1 MKNKTIIT
9 IAGRTAAGKSI
20 IAKKLAERL
29 GLTVL
34 KSYTTR
40 APRPDEIAN
49 PADADHIFV
58 SEAEYD
64 KLTDI
69 IAETCINGNRYCTT
83 KEILKDSDCYVI
95 DPDGLSYLKKNLEPG
110 FRLAQFYVYAD
121 EDIRKKRFMERGKSE
136 SEFRV
141 RSDAENEQFST
152 YEDEHGYDIIIFN
165 NGNIEDAVDIME
177 SYVKLIIKDRLDE
190 IEAKK
195 NGTWVEP
202 ESDDEEA
209 SSDEEAGNQKE
220 GVCDDSVNLRSPS
233 PDVEGV
239 SDSTY
244 TSSNLITDE
253 QPEIGR
259 GLTSIDDSTTEA
271 ETADSTDEL
280 PDEKAEENASSDEDT
295 SLVSLADSILDID
308 AEESPE
314 AEDEAAAEPKDS
326 DFDPF
331 SLDEDDSAAFGLEDE
346 AEKPTEKTA
355 ENVNAEPEEDDS
367 LTINETS
374 EELTEEAEQQNTDD
388 CEEADEDEGEDDE
401 DDEDEGAEAI
411 LID

>member
-58 SEAEYD
+58 TEAEYD
-64 KLTDI
+64 KLTGI

-121 EDIRKKRFMERGKSE
+121 EDIRKKRFMERGKPE

-141 RSDAENEQFST
+141 RSDAEDKQFES

-165 NGNIEDAVDIME
+165 NGNIEDAVNIIE

-209 SSDEEAGNQKE
+209 ALDEEAGKQE
-220 GVCDDSVNLRSPS
+220 EQVCC
-233 PDVEGV
+233 
-239 SDSTY
+239 
-244 TSSNLITDE
+244 
-253 QPEIGR
+253 
-259 GLTSIDDSTTEA
+259 DSTTEA
-271 ETADSTDEL
+271 ETADSKNEL
-280 PDEKAEENASSDEDT
+280 PDEETEENASSDEDT
-295 SLVSLADSILDID
+295 SLASLTDSITDSILDID
-308 AEESPE
+308 AEESPD

-346 AEKPTEKTA
+346 AEKPAEGTA

-367 LTINETS
+367 LTIDETS

-388 CEEADEDEGEDDE
+388 CEEAEEDE

>member
-40 APRPDEIAN
+40 TPRPDEIAN

-121 EDIRKKRFMERGKSE
+121 EDIRKKRFLERGKSE

-141 RSDAENEQFST
+141 RSDAENEQFEA

-165 NGNIEDAVDIME
+165 NGNIEDAVDIIE

-195 NGTWVEP
+195 NGTWIEP
-202 ESDDEEA
+202 EPDDEEA
-209 SSDEEAGNQKE
+209 SSDKEAGNQE
-220 GVCDDSVNLRSPS
+220 EEVCC
-233 PDVEGV
+233 
-239 SDSTY
+239 
-244 TSSNLITDE
+244 
-253 QPEIGR
+253 
-259 GLTSIDDSTTEA
+259 DSTTEA
-271 ETADSTDEL
+271 ETSDSTDEL
-280 PDEKAEENASSDEDT
+280 PELPDEKTEENASGEDI
-295 SLVSLADSILDID
+295 SLADSILDID
-308 AEESPE
+308 AEETQE
-314 AEDEAAAEPKDS
+314 AAGEAAAEPKNS

-346 AEKPTEKTA
+346 AEKPAEATA

-367 LTINETS
+367 LTIDETS
-374 EELTEEAEQQNTDD
+374 EELTEETEQQNTGD
-388 CEEADEDEGEDDE
+388 CEEAEEDE
-401 DDEDEGAEAI
+401 DDENAEAI

>member
-83 KEILKDSDCYVI
+83 KEVLKNSDCYVI

-202 ESDDEEA
+202 EPDDEEA
-209 SSDEEAGNQKE
+209 APDEEASNQKKKA
-220 GVCDDSVNLRSPS
+220 C
-233 PDVEGV
+233 
-239 SDSTY
+239 SDSA
-244 TSSNLITDE
+244 
-253 QPEIGR
+253 
-259 GLTSIDDSTTEA
+259 A
-271 ETADSTDEL
+271 EVKMADSTDEL
-280 PDEKAEENASSDEDT
+280 QDEKTEENASSDEGI
-295 SLVSLADSILDID
+295 SLADSILDID
-308 AEESPE
+308 AEESHE
-314 AEDEAAAEPKDS
+314 TADEAAAEPKDS

-331 SLDEDDSAAFGLEDE
+331 SLDEDDSTALGLEDE
-346 AEKPTEKTA
+346 AEKPSAGTV
-355 ENVNAEPEEDDS
+355 ENVNAEPKEDDS
-367 LTINETS
+367 LTIDETS

-388 CEEADEDEGEDDE
+388 CEEAEEDE
-401 DDEDEGAEAI
+401 DDEDEDTEAI
-411 LID
+411 LIE

>member
-64 KLTDI
+64 KLTNI

-83 KEILKDSDCYVI
+83 KEVLKNSDCYVI

-165 NGNIEDAVDIME
+165 NGNIEDAVDIIE

-202 ESDDEEA
+202 EPDDEEA
-209 SSDEEAGNQKE
+209 APDEEASNQEKKA
-220 GVCDDSVNLRSPS
+220 C
-233 PDVEGV
+233 
-239 SDSTY
+239 SDSA
-244 TSSNLITDE
+244 
-253 QPEIGR
+253 
-259 GLTSIDDSTTEA
+259 A
-271 ETADSTDEL
+271 EVKMADSTDEL
-280 PDEKAEENASSDEDT
+280 QDDSVNLCSPSPDVDGVSDSQYTHSNLRTDGQQKVGCVLPSNDEKTEENASSDEGI
-295 SLVSLADSILDID
+295 SLADSIIDID
-308 AEESPE
+308 AEESHE
-314 AEDEAAAEPKDS
+314 TADEAATEPKDS

-331 SLDEDDSAAFGLEDE
+331 SLDEDDSTALGLEDE
-346 AEKPTEKTA
+346 AEKPSAGTV
-355 ENVNAEPEEDDS
+355 ENVNAEPKEDDS
-367 LTINETS
+367 LTIDETS

-388 CEEADEDEGEDDE
+388 CEEAEEDE
-401 DDEDEGAEAI
+401 DDEDEDTEAI
-411 LID
+411 LIE

>member
-83 KEILKDSDCYVI
+83 KEVLKNSDCYVI

-177 SYVKLIIKDRLDE
+177 SYVKLIIKDKLDE

-202 ESDDEEA
+202 EPDDEEA
-209 SSDEEAGNQKE
+209 APDEEASNQEKKA
-220 GVCDDSVNLRSPS
+220 C
-233 PDVEGV
+233 
-239 SDSTY
+239 SDSA
-244 TSSNLITDE
+244 
-253 QPEIGR
+253 
-259 GLTSIDDSTTEA
+259 A
-271 ETADSTDEL
+271 EVKMADSTDEL
-280 PDEKAEENASSDEDT
+280 QDEKTEENASSDEGI
-295 SLVSLADSILDID
+295 SLADSILDID
-308 AEESPE
+308 AEESHE
-314 AEDEAAAEPKDS
+314 TADEAAAEPKDS

-331 SLDEDDSAAFGLEDE
+331 SLDEDDSTALGLEDE
-346 AEKPTEKTA
+346 AEKPSAGTV
-355 ENVNAEPEEDDS
+355 ENVNAEPKEDDS
-367 LTINETS
+367 LTIDETS

-388 CEEADEDEGEDDE
+388 CEEAEEDE
-401 DDEDEGAEAI
+401 DDEDEDTEAI
-411 LID
+411 LIE

>member
-83 KEILKDSDCYVI
+83 KEVLKNSDCYVI

-177 SYVKLIIKDRLDE
+177 SYVKLIIKDMLDE

-202 ESDDEEA
+202 EPDDEEA
-209 SSDEEAGNQKE
+209 APDEEASNQEKKA
-220 GVCDDSVNLRSPS
+220 C
-233 PDVEGV
+233 
-239 SDSTY
+239 SDSA
-244 TSSNLITDE
+244 
-253 QPEIGR
+253 
-259 GLTSIDDSTTEA
+259 A
-271 ETADSTDEL
+271 EVKMADSTDEL
-280 PDEKAEENASSDEDT
+280 QDEKTEENASSDEGI
-295 SLVSLADSILDID
+295 SLADSILDID
-308 AEESPE
+308 AEESHE
-314 AEDEAAAEPKDS
+314 TADEAAAEPKDS

-331 SLDEDDSAAFGLEDE
+331 SLDEDDSTALGLEDE
-346 AEKPTEKTA
+346 AGKPSAGTV
-355 ENVNAEPEEDDS
+355 ENVNAEQKEDDS
-367 LTINETS
+367 LTIDETS

-388 CEEADEDEGEDDE
+388 CEEAEEDE
-401 DDEDEGAEAI
+401 DDEDEDTEAI
-411 LID
+411 LIE

>member
-83 KEILKDSDCYVI
+83 KEVLKNSDCYVI

-202 ESDDEEA
+202 EPDDEEA
-209 SSDEEAGNQKE
+209 APDEEASNQEKKA
-220 GVCDDSVNLRSPS
+220 C
-233 PDVEGV
+233 
-239 SDSTY
+239 SDSA
-244 TSSNLITDE
+244 
-253 QPEIGR
+253 
-259 GLTSIDDSTTEA
+259 A
-271 ETADSTDEL
+271 EVKMADSTDEL
-280 PDEKAEENASSDEDT
+280 QDEKTEENASSDEGI
-295 SLVSLADSILDID
+295 SLADSILDID
-308 AEESPE
+308 AEESHE
-314 AEDEAAAEPKDS
+314 TADEAAAEPKDS

-331 SLDEDDSAAFGLEDE
+331 SLDEDDSTALGLEDE
-346 AEKPTEKTA
+346 AEKPSAGTV
-355 ENVNAEPEEDDS
+355 ENVNAEPKEDAS
-367 LTINETS
+367 LTIDETS

-388 CEEADEDEGEDDE
+388 CEEAEEDE
-401 DDEDEGAEAI
+401 DDEDEDTEAI
-411 LID
+411 LIE

>member
-83 KEILKDSDCYVI
+83 KEVLKNSDCYVI

-202 ESDDEEA
+202 EPDDEEA
-209 SSDEEAGNQKE
+209 APDEEASNQEKKA
-220 GVCDDSVNLRSPS
+220 C
-233 PDVEGV
+233 
-239 SDSTY
+239 SDSA
-244 TSSNLITDE
+244 
-253 QPEIGR
+253 
-259 GLTSIDDSTTEA
+259 A
-271 ETADSTDEL
+271 EVKMADSTDEL
-280 PDEKAEENASSDEDT
+280 QDEKTEENASSDEGI
-295 SLVSLADSILDID
+295 SLADSILDID
-308 AEESPE
+308 AEESHE
-314 AEDEAAAEPKDS
+314 TADEAAAEPKDS

-331 SLDEDDSAAFGLEDE
+331 SLDEDDSTALGLEDE
-346 AEKPTEKTA
+346 AEKPSVGTV
-355 ENVNAEPEEDDS
+355 ENVNAEPKEDDS
-367 LTINETS
+367 LTIDETS

-388 CEEADEDEGEDDE
+388 CEEAEEDE
-401 DDEDEGAEAI
+401 DDEDEDTEAI
-411 LID
+411 LIE

>member
-20 IAKKLAERL
+20 IAKKLAKRL

-40 APRPDEIAN
+40 APRTDEIAN

-83 KEILKDSDCYVI
+83 KEILKDNDCYVI

-202 ESDDEEA
+202 EPDDEEA
-209 SSDEEAGNQKE
+209 APDEEASNQEKKA
-220 GVCDDSVNLRSPS
+220 C
-233 PDVEGV
+233 
-239 SDSTY
+239 SDSA
-244 TSSNLITDE
+244 
-253 QPEIGR
+253 
-259 GLTSIDDSTTEA
+259 A
-271 ETADSTDEL
+271 EVKMADSTDEL
-280 PDEKAEENASSDEDT
+280 QDEKTEENASSDEGI
-295 SLVSLADSILDID
+295 SLADSILDID
-308 AEESPE
+308 AEESHE
-314 AEDEAAAEPKDS
+314 TADAAAAEPKDS

-331 SLDEDDSAAFGLEDE
+331 SLDEDDSTALGLEDE
-346 AEKPTEKTA
+346 AGKPSAGTV
-355 ENVNAEPEEDDS
+355 ENVNAEPKEDDS
-367 LTINETS
+367 LTIDETS

-388 CEEADEDEGEDDE
+388 CEEAEEDE
-401 DDEDEGAEAI
+401 DDEDEDTEAI
-411 LID
+411 LIE

>member
-20 IAKKLAERL
+20 IAKKLAKRL

-40 APRPDEIAN
+40 APRTDEIAN

-83 KEILKDSDCYVI
+83 KEILKDNDCYVI

-202 ESDDEEA
+202 EPDDEEA
-209 SSDEEAGNQKE
+209 APDEEASNQEKKA
-220 GVCDDSVNLRSPS
+220 C
-233 PDVEGV
+233 
-239 SDSTY
+239 SDSA
-244 TSSNLITDE
+244 DE
-253 QPEIGR
+253 VKM
-259 GLTSIDDSTTEA
+259 
-271 ETADSTDEL
+271 ADSTDEL
-280 PDEKAEENASSDEDT
+280 QDEKTEENASSDEGI
-295 SLVSLADSILDID
+295 SLADSILDID
-308 AEESPE
+308 AEESHE
-314 AEDEAAAEPKDS
+314 TADAAAAEPKDS

-331 SLDEDDSAAFGLEDE
+331 SLDEDDSTALGLEDE
-346 AEKPTEKTA
+346 AGKPSAGTV
-355 ENVNAEPEEDDS
+355 ENVNAEPKEDDS
-367 LTINETS
+367 LTIDETS

-388 CEEADEDEGEDDE
+388 CEEAEEDE
-401 DDEDEGAEAI
+401 DDEDEDTEAI
-411 LID
+411 LIE

>member
-83 KEILKDSDCYVI
+83 KEILKNSDCYVI

-165 NGNIEDAVDIME
+165 NGNIENAVDIME

-190 IEAKK
+190 IETKK

-202 ESDDEEA
+202 EPDNEEA
-209 SSDEEAGNQKE
+209 APGEEANNQEEKA
-220 GVCDDSVNLRSPS
+220 C
-233 PDVEGV
+233 
-239 SDSTY
+239 SDSA
-244 TSSNLITDE
+244 
-253 QPEIGR
+253 
-259 GLTSIDDSTTEA
+259 TEV

-280 PDEKAEENASSDEDT
+280 QDEKTGENASSDEGI
-295 SLVSLADSILDID
+295 SLADSILDID
-308 AEESPE
+308 AEESHE
-314 AEDEAAAEPKDS
+314 TADEAAAEPKDS

-331 SLDEDDSAAFGLEDE
+331 SLDEDDSAALGLEDE
-346 AEKPTEKTA
+346 AETPSEGTT
-355 ENVNAEPEEDDS
+355 ENVNAEPEKDDS
-367 LTINETS
+367 LTIDETS
-374 EELTEEAEQQNTDD
+374 DSEALTEETEQQNTDD
-388 CEEADEDEGEDDE
+388 CEETDEDE

>member
-83 KEILKDSDCYVI
+83 KEVLKNSDCYVI

-202 ESDDEEA
+202 EPDDEEA
-209 SSDEEAGNQKE
+209 APDEEASNQEKKA
-220 GVCDDSVNLRSPS
+220 C
-233 PDVEGV
+233 
-239 SDSTY
+239 SDSA
-244 TSSNLITDE
+244 
-253 QPEIGR
+253 
-259 GLTSIDDSTTEA
+259 A
-271 ETADSTDEL
+271 EVKMADSTDEL
-280 PDEKAEENASSDEDT
+280 QDEKTEENASSDEGI
-295 SLVSLADSILDID
+295 SLADSILDID
-308 AEESPE
+308 AEESHE
-314 AEDEAAAEPKDS
+314 TADEAAAEPKDS

-331 SLDEDDSAAFGLEDE
+331 SLDEDDSTALGLEDE
-346 AEKPTEKTA
+346 AEKPSAGTV
-355 ENVNAEPEEDDS
+355 ENVNAEPKEDDS
-367 LTINETS
+367 LTIDETS
-374 EELTEEAEQQNTDD
+374 EELTEEAEQQNTGD
-388 CEEADEDEGEDDE
+388 CEEAEEDE
-401 DDEDEGAEAI
+401 DDEDEDTEAI
-411 LID
+411 LIE

>member
-83 KEILKDSDCYVI
+83 KEILKNSDCYVI

-165 NGNIEDAVDIME
+165 NGNIENAVDIME

-202 ESDDEEA
+202 EPDNEEA
-209 SSDEEAGNQKE
+209 APGEEANNQEEKA
-220 GVCDDSVNLRSPS
+220 C
-233 PDVEGV
+233 
-239 SDSTY
+239 SDSAA
-244 TSSNLITDE
+244 E
-253 QPEIGR
+253 V
-259 GLTSIDDSTTEA
+259 

-280 PDEKAEENASSDEDT
+280 QDEKTGENASSDEGI
-295 SLVSLADSILDID
+295 SLADSILDID
-308 AEESPE
+308 AEESHE
-314 AEDEAAAEPKDS
+314 TADEAAAEPKDS

-331 SLDEDDSAAFGLEDE
+331 SLDEDDSAALGLEDE
-346 AEKPTEKTA
+346 AETPSEGTT
-355 ENVNAEPEEDDS
+355 ENVNAEPEKDDS
-367 LTINETS
+367 LTIDETS
-374 EELTEEAEQQNTDD
+374 DSEALTEETEQQNTDD
-388 CEEADEDEGEDDE
+388 CEETDEDE

>member
-83 KEILKDSDCYVI
+83 KEVLKNSDCYVI

-202 ESDDEEA
+202 EPDDEEA
-209 SSDEEAGNQKE
+209 APDEEASNQEKKA
-220 GVCDDSVNLRSPS
+220 C
-233 PDVEGV
+233 
-239 SDSTY
+239 SDSA
-244 TSSNLITDE
+244 
-253 QPEIGR
+253 
-259 GLTSIDDSTTEA
+259 A
-271 ETADSTDEL
+271 EVKMADSTDEL
-280 PDEKAEENASSDEDT
+280 QDEKTEENASSDEGI
-295 SLVSLADSILDID
+295 SLADSILDID
-308 AEESPE
+308 AEESHE
-314 AEDEAAAEPKDS
+314 TADEAAAEPKDS

-331 SLDEDDSAAFGLEDE
+331 SLDEDDSTALGLEDE
-346 AEKPTEKTA
+346 AEKPSAGTVES
-355 ENVNAEPEEDDS
+355 VNAEPKKDDS
-367 LTINETS
+367 LTIDETS

-388 CEEADEDEGEDDE
+388 CEEAEEDE
-401 DDEDEGAEAI
+401 DDEDEDTEAI
-411 LID
+411 LIE

>member
-83 KEILKDSDCYVI
+83 KEVLKNSDCYVI

-141 RSDAENEQFST
+141 RSDAENEQFLT

-202 ESDDEEA
+202 EPDDEEA
-209 SSDEEAGNQKE
+209 APDEEASNQ
-220 GVCDDSVNLRSPS
+220 
-233 PDVEGV
+233 
-239 SDSTY
+239 
-244 TSSNLITDE
+244 
-253 QPEIGR
+253 
-259 GLTSIDDSTTEA
+259 
-271 ETADSTDEL
+271 
-280 PDEKAEENASSDEDT
+280 EKKACS
-295 SLVSLADSILDID
+295 
-308 AEESPE
+308 
-314 AEDEAAAEPKDS
+314 
-326 DFDPF
+326 
-331 SLDEDDSAAFGLEDE
+331 DSAAEVKWLIQQMNCKMRKQKKTLHQMKVFLLQTASSTLTPKKAMKQQTRLQQSQKIRTLTRSALMKTIPQRLDLRT
-346 AEKPTEKTA
+346 KP
-355 ENVNAEPEEDDS
+355 ENLPQ
-367 LTINETS
+367 
-374 EELTEEAEQQNTDD
+374 EL
-388 CEEADEDEGEDDE
+388 
-401 DDEDEGAEAI
+401 
-411 LID
+411 

>member
-83 KEILKDSDCYVI
+83 KEVLKNSDCYVI

-202 ESDDEEA
+202 EPDDEEA
-209 SSDEEAGNQKE
+209 APDEEASNQEKKA
-220 GVCDDSVNLRSPS
+220 C
-233 PDVEGV
+233 
-239 SDSTY
+239 SDSA
-244 TSSNLITDE
+244 
-253 QPEIGR
+253 
-259 GLTSIDDSTTEA
+259 A
-271 ETADSTDEL
+271 EVKMADSTDEL
-280 PDEKAEENASSDEDT
+280 QDEKTEENASSDEGI
-295 SLVSLADSILDID
+295 SLADSILDID
-308 AEESPE
+308 AEESHE
-314 AEDEAAAEPKDS
+314 TADEAAAEPKDS

-331 SLDEDDSAAFGLEDE
+331 SLDEDDSTALGLEDE
-346 AEKPTEKTA
+346 AGKPSAGTV
-355 ENVNAEPEEDDS
+355 ENVNAEPKEDDS
-367 LTINETS
+367 LTIDETS
-374 EELTEEAEQQNTDD
+374 EELTEGAEQQNTDD
-388 CEEADEDEGEDDE
+388 CEEAEEDE
-401 DDEDEGAEAI
+401 DDEDEDTEAI
-411 LID
+411 LIE

>member
-40 APRPDEIAN
+40 APRPDEVAN
-49 PADADHIFV
+49 PADTDHIFV

-64 KLTDI
+64 KLTGI

-110 FRLAQFYVYAD
+110 FRLAQFYVYAE

-136 SEFRV
+136 SEFLV
-141 RSDAENEQFST
+141 RNNAEDKQFT
-152 YEDEHGYDIIIFN
+152 PYEDEHGYDIIIFN

-195 NGTWVEP
+195 NGAWIKP
-202 ESDDEEA
+202 DDEEA
-209 SSDEEAGNQKE
+209 ASDEETDNQEEKI
-220 GVCDDSVNLRSPS
+220 CC
-233 PDVEGV
+233 
-239 SDSTY
+239 
-244 TSSNLITDE
+244 
-253 QPEIGR
+253 
-259 GLTSIDDSTTEA
+259 DSTTEA

-280 PDEKAEENASSDEDT
+280 PDEKTEENASADEDT
-295 SLVSLADSILDID
+295 SLADSILDID
-308 AEESPE
+308 AEESQE
-314 AEDEAAAEPKDS
+314 AEGEAAAEPKDS
-326 DFDPF
+326 EFDPF

-346 AEKPTEKTA
+346 AEKPAEGTA
-355 ENVNAEPEEDDS
+355 ENVNAEPEENDP
-367 LTINETS
+367 LTIDETS
-374 EELTEEAEQQNTDD
+374 EVLTEEPEPQSVDD
-388 CEEADEDEGEDDE
+388 CEEDEEDE
-401 DDEDEGAEAI
+401 DDENVEAI

>member
-58 SEAEYD
+58 TEAEYD
-64 KLTDI
+64 KLTGI

-121 EDIRKKRFMERGKSE
+121 EDIRKKRFMERGKPE

-141 RSDAENEQFST
+141 RSDAEDKQFES

-165 NGNIEDAVDIME
+165 NGNIEDAVDIIE

-195 NGTWVEP
+195 NGTWIEP
-202 ESDDEEA
+202 EPDDEEA
-209 SSDEEAGNQKE
+209 SSDKEAGNQE
-220 GVCDDSVNLRSPS
+220 EEVCC
-233 PDVEGV
+233 
-239 SDSTY
+239 
-244 TSSNLITDE
+244 
-253 QPEIGR
+253 
-259 GLTSIDDSTTEA
+259 DSTTEA
-271 ETADSTDEL
+271 ETSDSTDELPEL
-280 PDEKAEENASSDEDT
+280 PDEKAEENTSDEDI
-295 SLVSLADSILDID
+295 SLADSILDID
-308 AEESPE
+308 AEETQE
-314 AEDEAAAEPKDS
+314 AAGEAAAEPKDS

-331 SLDEDDSAAFGLEDE
+331 SLDEDDSAALGLEDE
-346 AEKPTEKTA
+346 AEKPAEATA

-367 LTINETS
+367 LTIDETS
-374 EELTEEAEQQNTDD
+374 EELTEEAEQQNTND
-388 CEEADEDEGEDDE
+388 CEEAEEDE

>member
-20 IAKKLAERL
+20 IAKKLAKRL

-40 APRPDEIAN
+40 APRTDEIAN

-83 KEILKDSDCYVI
+83 KEILKDNDCYVI
-95 DPDGLSYLKKNLEPG
+95 DPDGLSSLKKNLEPG

-209 SSDEEAGNQKE
+209 APDEEANNQE
-220 GVCDDSVNLRSPS
+220 EEVCC
-233 PDVEGV
+233 
-239 SDSTY
+239 
-244 TSSNLITDE
+244 
-253 QPEIGR
+253 
-259 GLTSIDDSTTEA
+259 DSTTEA

-280 PDEKAEENASSDEDT
+280 PDEKAEESASSDEGI
-295 SLVSLADSILDID
+295 SLADSILDID
-308 AEESPE
+308 AEESHE
-314 AEDEAAAEPKDS
+314 TADEAAAEPKDS

-331 SLDEDDSAAFGLEDE
+331 SLDEDDSTALGLEDE
-346 AEKPTEKTA
+346 AEKPSAGTV
-355 ENVNAEPEEDDS
+355 ENVNAEPKEDDS
-367 LTINETS
+367 LTIDETS

-388 CEEADEDEGEDDE
+388 CEEAEEDE
-401 DDEDEGAEAI
+401 DDEDEDTGAI
-411 LID
+411 LIE

>member
-83 KEILKDSDCYVI
+83 KEVLKNSDCYVI

-165 NGNIEDAVDIME
+165 NGNIKDAVDIME

-202 ESDDEEA
+202 EPDDEEA
-209 SSDEEAGNQKE
+209 APDEEASNQEKKA
-220 GVCDDSVNLRSPS
+220 C
-233 PDVEGV
+233 
-239 SDSTY
+239 SDSA
-244 TSSNLITDE
+244 
-253 QPEIGR
+253 
-259 GLTSIDDSTTEA
+259 A
-271 ETADSTDEL
+271 EVKMADSTDEL
-280 PDEKAEENASSDEDT
+280 QDEKTEENASSDEGI
-295 SLVSLADSILDID
+295 SLADSILDID
-308 AEESPE
+308 AEESHE
-314 AEDEAAAEPKDS
+314 TADEAAAEPKDS

-331 SLDEDDSAAFGLEDE
+331 SLDEDDSTALGLEDE
-346 AEKPTEKTA
+346 AGKPSAGTV
-355 ENVNAEPEEDDS
+355 ENVNAEPKEDDS
-367 LTINETS
+367 LTIDETS

-388 CEEADEDEGEDDE
+388 CEEAEEDE
-401 DDEDEGAEAI
+401 DDEDEDTEAI
-411 LID
+411 LIE

>member
-83 KEILKDSDCYVI
+83 KEVLKNSDCYVI

-202 ESDDEEA
+202 EPDDEEA
-209 SSDEEAGNQKE
+209 APDEEASNQEKKA
-220 GVCDDSVNLRSPS
+220 C
-233 PDVEGV
+233 
-239 SDSTY
+239 SDSA
-244 TSSNLITDE
+244 
-253 QPEIGR
+253 
-259 GLTSIDDSTTEA
+259 A
-271 ETADSTDEL
+271 EVKMADSTDEL
-280 PDEKAEENASSDEDT
+280 QDEKTEENASSDEGI
-295 SLVSLADSILDID
+295 SLADSILDID
-308 AEESPE
+308 AEESHE
-314 AEDEAAAEPKDS
+314 TADEAAAEPKDS

-331 SLDEDDSAAFGLEDE
+331 SLDEDDSTALGLEDE
-346 AEKPTEKTA
+346 AEKPSAGTV
-355 ENVNAEPEEDDS
+355 ENVNAEPKEDDS
-367 LTINETS
+367 LTIDETS
-374 EELTEEAEQQNTDD
+374 EELTEEAEQQNTDA
-388 CEEADEDEGEDDE
+388 CEEAEEDE
-401 DDEDEGAEAI
+401 DDEDEDTEAI
-411 LID
+411 LIE

>member
-83 KEILKDSDCYVI
+83 KEVLKNSDCYVI

-152 YEDEHGYDIIIFN
+152 YEDEHGYNIIIFN

-202 ESDDEEA
+202 EPDDEEA
-209 SSDEEAGNQKE
+209 APDEEASNQEKKA
-220 GVCDDSVNLRSPS
+220 C
-233 PDVEGV
+233 
-239 SDSTY
+239 SDSA
-244 TSSNLITDE
+244 
-253 QPEIGR
+253 
-259 GLTSIDDSTTEA
+259 A
-271 ETADSTDEL
+271 EVKMADSTDEL
-280 PDEKAEENASSDEDT
+280 QDEKTEENASSDEGI
-295 SLVSLADSILDID
+295 SLADSILDID
-308 AEESPE
+308 AEESHE
-314 AEDEAAAEPKDS
+314 TADEAAAEPKDS

-331 SLDEDDSAAFGLEDE
+331 SLDEDDSTALGLEDE
-346 AEKPTEKTA
+346 AEKPSAGTV
-355 ENVNAEPEEDDS
+355 ENVNAEPKEDDS
-367 LTINETS
+367 LTIDETS

-388 CEEADEDEGEDDE
+388 CEEAE
-401 DDEDEGAEAI
+401 DDEDEDTEAI
-411 LID
+411 LIE

>member
-64 KLTDI
+64 KLTGI

-141 RSDAENEQFST
+141 RSDAEDKQFAD

-165 NGNIEDAVDIME
+165 NGNIEDAVDIIE

-202 ESDDEEA
+202 EPNNEETV
-209 SSDEEAGNQKE
+209 SDEEADNQE
-220 GVCDDSVNLRSPS
+220 EEACDDSVNLRSPS
-233 PDVEGV
+233 PSPQGLPNDDEVGVQSVDGV
-239 SDSTY
+239 SDSQY
-244 TSSNLITDE
+244 THSNLRTDG
-253 QPEIGR
+253 QQKVGC
-259 GLTSIDDSTTEA
+259 GLPSN
-271 ETADSTDEL
+271 
-280 PDEKAEENASSDEDT
+280 DEKAEENASSDEDT
-295 SLVSLADSILDID
+295 SLASLTDSITDSILDID

-314 AEDEAAAEPKDS
+314 AEDEAAAEPRNS

-331 SLDEDDSAAFGLEDE
+331 SLDEDDLAAFGLEDE
-346 AEKPTEKTA
+346 AEKPAEGTA

-367 LTINETS
+367 LTIDETS

-388 CEEADEDEGEDDE
+388 CEEAEEDE
-401 DDEDEGAEAI
+401 DDENAEAI

>member
-83 KEILKDSDCYVI
+83 KEVLKNSDCYVI

-202 ESDDEEA
+202 EPDDEEA
-209 SSDEEAGNQKE
+209 APDEEASNQEKKA
-220 GVCDDSVNLRSPS
+220 C
-233 PDVEGV
+233 
-239 SDSTY
+239 SDSA
-244 TSSNLITDE
+244 
-253 QPEIGR
+253 
-259 GLTSIDDSTTEA
+259 A
-271 ETADSTDEL
+271 EVKMADSTDEL
-280 PDEKAEENASSDEDT
+280 QDEKTEENASSDEGI
-295 SLVSLADSILDID
+295 SLADSILDID
-308 AEESPE
+308 AEESHE
-314 AEDEAAAEPKDS
+314 TADEAAAEPKDS

-331 SLDEDDSAAFGLEDE
+331 SLDEDDSTALGLEDE
-346 AEKPTEKTA
+346 AEKPSAGTV
-355 ENVNAEPEEDDS
+355 ENVNTEPKEDDS
-367 LTINETS
+367 LTIDETS

-388 CEEADEDEGEDDE
+388 CEEAEEDEDDE
-401 DDEDEGAEAI
+401 DDEDEDTEAI
-411 LID
+411 LIE

>member
-83 KEILKDSDCYVI
+83 KEVLKNSDCYVI

-202 ESDDEEA
+202 EPDDEEA
-209 SSDEEAGNQKE
+209 APDEEASNQEKKA
-220 GVCDDSVNLRSPS
+220 C
-233 PDVEGV
+233 
-239 SDSTY
+239 SDSA
-244 TSSNLITDE
+244 
-253 QPEIGR
+253 
-259 GLTSIDDSTTEA
+259 A
-271 ETADSTDEL
+271 EVKMADSTDEL
-280 PDEKAEENASSDEDT
+280 QDEKTEENASSDEGI
-295 SLVSLADSILDID
+295 SLADSILDID
-308 AEESPE
+308 AEESHE
-314 AEDEAAAEPKDS
+314 TADEAAAEPKDS

-331 SLDEDDSAAFGLEDE
+331 SLDEDDSTALGLEDE
-346 AEKPTEKTA
+346 AEKPSAGTV
-355 ENVNAEPEEDDS
+355 ENVNAEPKEDDS
-367 LTINETS
+367 LTIDETS

-388 CEEADEDEGEDDE
+388 CEEAEEDE
-401 DDEDEGAEAI
+401 DDEDENTEAI
-411 LID
+411 LIE

>member
-83 KEILKDSDCYVI
+83 KEVLKNSDCYVI

-202 ESDDEEA
+202 EPDDEEA
-209 SSDEEAGNQKE
+209 APDEEASNQEKKA
-220 GVCDDSVNLRSPS
+220 C
-233 PDVEGV
+233 
-239 SDSTY
+239 SDSA
-244 TSSNLITDE
+244 
-253 QPEIGR
+253 
-259 GLTSIDDSTTEA
+259 A
-271 ETADSTDEL
+271 EVKMADSTDEL
-280 PDEKAEENASSDEDT
+280 QDEKTEENASSDEGI
-295 SLVSLADSILDID
+295 SLADSILDID
-308 AEESPE
+308 AEESHE
-314 AEDEAAAEPKDS
+314 TADEAAAEPKDS

-331 SLDEDDSAAFGLEDE
+331 SLDEDDSTALGLEDE
-346 AEKPTEKTA
+346 AEKPSAGTV
-355 ENVNAEPEEDDS
+355 ENVNAEPKEDDS
-367 LTINETS
+367 LTIDETS

-388 CEEADEDEGEDDE
+388 CEEAEE
-401 DDEDEGAEAI
+401 DDEDEDTEAI
-411 LID
+411 LIE

>member
-20 IAKKLAERL
+20 IAKKLAKRL

-40 APRPDEIAN
+40 APRTDEIAN

-83 KEILKDSDCYVI
+83 KEILKDNDCYVI
-95 DPDGLSYLKKNLEPG
+95 DPDGLSSLKKNLEPG

-202 ESDDEEA
+202 EPDDEEA
-209 SSDEEAGNQKE
+209 APDEEASNQEKKA
-220 GVCDDSVNLRSPS
+220 CNDSAAEV
-233 PDVEGV
+233 
-239 SDSTY
+239 
-244 TSSNLITDE
+244 
-253 QPEIGR
+253 
-259 GLTSIDDSTTEA
+259 

-280 PDEKAEENASSDEDT
+280 QDEKTEENASSDEGI
-295 SLVSLADSILDID
+295 SLANSILDID
-308 AEESPE
+308 AEESHE
-314 AEDEAAAEPKDS
+314 TADEAAAESKDS

-346 AEKPTEKTA
+346 AEKPSEGTT
-355 ENVNAEPEEDDS
+355 ENVNAEPEKDDS
-367 LTINETS
+367 LTIDETS
-374 EELTEEAEQQNTDD
+374 DSEALTEETEQQNTDD
-388 CEEADEDEGEDDE
+388 CEETDEDE

>member
-20 IAKKLAERL
+20 IAKKLAKRL

-40 APRPDEIAN
+40 APRTDEIAN

-83 KEILKDSDCYVI
+83 KEILKDNDCYVI
-95 DPDGLSYLKKNLEPG
+95 DPDGLSSLKKNLEPG

-202 ESDDEEA
+202 EPDDEEA
-209 SSDEEAGNQKE
+209 APDEEASNQEKKA
-220 GVCDDSVNLRSPS
+220 C
-233 PDVEGV
+233 
-239 SDSTY
+239 SDSAA
-244 TSSNLITDE
+244 E
-253 QPEIGR
+253 V
-259 GLTSIDDSTTEA
+259 

-280 PDEKAEENASSDEDT
+280 QDEKTEENASSDEGI
-295 SLVSLADSILDID
+295 SLANSILDID
-308 AEESPE
+308 AEESHE
-314 AEDEAAAEPKDS
+314 TADEAAAESKDS

-346 AEKPTEKTA
+346 AEKPSEGTT
-355 ENVNAEPEEDDS
+355 ENVNAEPEKDDS
-367 LTINETS
+367 LTIDETS
-374 EELTEEAEQQNTDD
+374 DSEALTEETEQQNTDD
-388 CEEADEDEGEDDE
+388 CEEAEEDE
-401 DDEDEGAEAI
+401 DDENEGAEAI

>member
-20 IAKKLAERL
+20 IAKKLAKRL

-40 APRPDEIAN
+40 APRTDEIAN

-83 KEILKDSDCYVI
+83 KEILKDNDCYVI
-95 DPDGLSYLKKNLEPG
+95 DPDGLSSLKKNLEPG

-202 ESDDEEA
+202 EPDDEEA
-209 SSDEEAGNQKE
+209 APDEEASNQEKKA
-220 GVCDDSVNLRSPS
+220 C
-233 PDVEGV
+233 
-239 SDSTY
+239 SDSAA
-244 TSSNLITDE
+244 E
-253 QPEIGR
+253 V
-259 GLTSIDDSTTEA
+259 

-280 PDEKAEENASSDEDT
+280 QDEKTEENASSDEGI
-295 SLVSLADSILDID
+295 SLANSILDID
-308 AEESPE
+308 AEESHE
-314 AEDEAAAEPKDS
+314 TADEAAAESKDS

-346 AEKPTEKTA
+346 AEKPSEGTT
-355 ENVNAEPEEDDS
+355 ENVNAEPEKDDS
-367 LTINETS
+367 LTIDETS
-374 EELTEEAEQQNTDD
+374 DSEALTEETEQQNTDD
-388 CEEADEDEGEDDE
+388 CEETDEDE

>member
-83 KEILKDSDCYVI
+83 KEVLKNSDCYVI

-202 ESDDEEA
+202 EPDDEEA
-209 SSDEEAGNQKE
+209 APDEEASNQEKKA
-220 GVCDDSVNLRSPS
+220 C
-233 PDVEGV
+233 
-239 SDSTY
+239 SDSA
-244 TSSNLITDE
+244 
-253 QPEIGR
+253 
-259 GLTSIDDSTTEA
+259 A
-271 ETADSTDEL
+271 EVKMADSTDEL
-280 PDEKAEENASSDEDT
+280 QDEKTEENASSDEGI
-295 SLVSLADSILDID
+295 SLADSILDID
-308 AEESPE
+308 AEESHE
-314 AEDEAAAEPKDS
+314 TADEAAAEPKDS

-331 SLDEDDSAAFGLEDE
+331 SLDEDDSTALGLEDE
-346 AEKPTEKTA
+346 AEKPSAGTV
-355 ENVNAEPEEDDS
+355 ENVNAEPKEDDS
-367 LTINETS
+367 LTIDETS

-388 CEEADEDEGEDDE
+388 CEEAEEDE
-401 DDEDEGAEAI
+401 DDEDEDTEAI
-411 LID
+411 LIE

>member
-141 RSDAENEQFST
+141 RSDAEDKQFAD

-165 NGNIEDAVDIME
+165 NDNIEDAVDIME

-195 NGTWVEP
+195 NGTWIEP
-202 ESDDEEA
+202 EPDDEETA
-209 SSDEEAGNQKE
+209 SDEEAGNQE
-220 GVCDDSVNLRSPS
+220 EEVCCDS
-233 PDVEGV
+233 
-239 SDSTY
+239 
-244 TSSNLITDE
+244 ITE
-253 QPEIGR
+253 SEV
-259 GLTSIDDSTTEA
+259 
-271 ETADSTDEL
+271 ADSTDKLPEL
-280 PDEKAEENASSDEDT
+280 PYEKAEENTSDEDI
-295 SLVSLADSILDID
+295 SLADSILDID
-308 AEESPE
+308 AEESQE
-314 AEDEAAAEPKDS
+314 AAVEAAAEPKDS

-331 SLDEDDSAAFGLEDE
+331 SLDEDEAAAFGLEDE
-346 AEKPTEKTA
+346 AEIPAAETA
-355 ENVNAEPEEDDS
+355 ENVDSEPEGDDS
-367 LTINETS
+367 LSIEETLGEPV
-374 EELTEEAEQQNTDD
+374 EETEEAEQQNTDD
-388 CEEADEDEGEDDE
+388 CEEDDENE

>member
-20 IAKKLAERL
+20 IAKKLAKRL

-40 APRPDEIAN
+40 APRTDEIAN

-83 KEILKDSDCYVI
+83 KEILKDNDCYVI
-95 DPDGLSYLKKNLEPG
+95 DPDGLSSLKKNLEPG

-209 SSDEEAGNQKE
+209 APDEEANNQE
-220 GVCDDSVNLRSPS
+220 EEVCC
-233 PDVEGV
+233 
-239 SDSTY
+239 
-244 TSSNLITDE
+244 
-253 QPEIGR
+253 
-259 GLTSIDDSTTEA
+259 DSTTEA

-280 PDEKAEENASSDEDT
+280 PDEKAEESASSDEDT
-295 SLVSLADSILDID
+295 SLASLTNSITDSILDID

-374 EELTEEAEQQNTDD
+374 EELTEEAEQKNTDD
-388 CEEADEDEGEDDE
+388 CEEAEEDE

>member
-83 KEILKDSDCYVI
+83 KEILKNSDCYVI

-165 NGNIEDAVDIME
+165 NGNIENAVDIME

-202 ESDDEEA
+202 EPDNEEA
-209 SSDEEAGNQKE
+209 APGEEANNQE
-220 GVCDDSVNLRSPS
+220 
-233 PDVEGV
+233 
-239 SDSTY
+239 
-244 TSSNLITDE
+244 
-253 QPEIGR
+253 
-259 GLTSIDDSTTEA
+259 
-271 ETADSTDEL
+271 
-280 PDEKAEENASSDEDT
+280 EKACS
-295 SLVSLADSILDID
+295 
-308 AEESPE
+308 
-314 AEDEAAAEPKDS
+314 
-326 DFDPF
+326 
-331 SLDEDDSAAFGLEDE
+331 DSAA
-346 AEKPTEKTA
+346 
-355 ENVNAEPEEDDS
+355 
-367 LTINETS
+367 
-374 EELTEEAEQQNTDD
+374 
-388 CEEADEDEGEDDE
+388 
-401 DDEDEGAEAI
+401 
-411 LID
+411 

>member
-141 RSDAENEQFST
+141 RSDAEDKQFAD

-165 NGNIEDAVDIME
+165 NDNIEDAVDIME

-195 NGTWVEP
+195 NGTWIEP
-202 ESDDEEA
+202 EPDDEEA
-209 SSDEEAGNQKE
+209 ASDEEAGNQE
-220 GVCDDSVNLRSPS
+220 EEVCCDS
-233 PDVEGV
+233 
-239 SDSTY
+239 
-244 TSSNLITDE
+244 ITE
-253 QPEIGR
+253 SEV
-259 GLTSIDDSTTEA
+259 
-271 ETADSTDEL
+271 ADSTDKLPEL
-280 PDEKAEENASSDEDT
+280 PDEKAEENTSDEDI
-295 SLVSLADSILDID
+295 SLADSILEID
-308 AEESPE
+308 SEESQE
-314 AEDEAAAEPKDS
+314 AAVEAAAEPKDS

-331 SLDEDDSAAFGLEDE
+331 SLDEDEAAAFGLEDE
-346 AEKPTEKTA
+346 AEIPAAETA
-355 ENVNAEPEEDDS
+355 ENVDSEPEGDDS
-367 LTINETS
+367 LSIEETLGEPV
-374 EELTEEAEQQNTDD
+374 EETEEAEQQNTDD
-388 CEEADEDEGEDDE
+388 CEEDDENE